1 MLIIPAID
9 IYDKKT
15 VRLSKGNFKDI
26 TYYPLSPLEQAKQY
40 EGYGFKRIHIVDLQG
55 SASGKVTVM
64 DILKSIKAETSLEVE
79 FGGGIR
85 SYETVQNLF
94 SIGVDKI
101 IIGSLAV
108 KDKIKFEFMLRSYN
122 PMSFIISADVNDRM
136 IAVEGWTETTSI
148 PLNDHI
154 TYCSSL
160 GLDQFICTDISKDG
174 TLLGSNIPLYS
185 AIMKDFPKIK
195 LIASGGIKDLQDIRI
210 LREMQLY
217 GVVVG
222 KAIYEKTI
230 DPKELSG
237 LAK

>member
-26 TYYPLSPLEQAKQY
+26 TYYPLSPLDQAKQY
-40 EGYGFKRIHIVDLQG
+40 AEFGFKRIHIVDLQG
-55 SASGKVTVM
+55 SAAGAVTVL
-64 DILKSIKAETSLEVE
+64 DILKSIKTETGLEIE

-85 SYETVQNLF
+85 SNETVKTLF

-101 IIGSLAV
+101 IIGSMAIRN
-108 KDKIKFEFMLRSYN
+108 KNKFEFMLRSYN
-122 PMSFIISADVNDRM
+122 PVSFIVSADVNDNM
-136 IAVEGWTETTSI
+136 IAVQGWTETTSVS
-148 PLNDHI
+148 LYDHI
-154 TYCSSL
+154 NYCTSL

-174 TLLGSNIPLYS
+174 TLLGTNIPLYS
-185 AIMKDFPKIK
+185 GMRKDYPRIK
-195 LIASGGIKDLQDIRI
+195 LIASGGIKDISDIRI
-210 LREMQLY
+210 LKEMKIY

-230 DPKELSG
+230 DLEELSQ